1 MSSEICTFDRVFPSI
16 VDTLRYQKHES
27 VGKIYVIRDLH
38 GRIRLAA
45 SIEANDDAKRWLRG
59 EAEML
64 RQRLGVRS
72 FAPDDAILFL
82 DEDMTSELD
91 RDGQE
96 ILPDIDHDG
105 QKILPDIFFV
115 DRLLTGHGWWS
126 VDKNVS
132 ETPTYTLY
140 SVKGGVGRSTTAAV
154 LAWHL
159 AHSGENVLVVDLDLE
174 SPGISS
180 AMLDASMQPEYG
192 VVDWF
197 VEDLVGQGEHVLED
211 MIARPAWHQDCR
223 GDVRIVPAHGAR
235 PGEYLAKLGRAYLDK
250 RDTVDGRRSDIRWTQ
265 RLEELLCK
273 LRRAV
278 QPTIVLLESR
288 SGLHDIAAAT
298 VTDLSAHV
306 LMFATNA
313 ETSWQDYGI
322 LFEHWKR
329 LGLARDIRQRLSI
342 VSSLTPELGTEEYL
356 REFRRR
362 SWALFQDHVYDQI
375 ESADDPYGFAFELQ
389 DDDAP
394 HNPMPIHWTRG
405 LAAGAS
411 LRHLEGTTVELAYG
425 GFLARFDELQRSVAQ
440 IDD

>member
-1 MSSEICTFDRVFPSI
+1 MSSDVCTFDSVFPSI
-16 VDTLRYQKHES
+16 VDTLRYPKHEG

-38 GRIRLAA
+38 GRIRLAVSA
-45 SIEANDDAKRWLRG
+45 SLETNDDAKKWLRG
-59 EAEML
+59 EAETL
-64 RQRLGVRS
+64 QQRLGVRS
-72 FAPDDAILFL
+72 FAPDDAVLFL
-82 DEDMTSELD
+82 DEDMISELHG
-91 RDGQE
+91 DGRE
-96 ILPDIDHDG
+96 
-105 QKILPDIFFV
+105 ILPDIFFV
-115 DRLLTGHGWWS
+115 DRLLTGNGWWS
-126 VDKNVS
+126 VHNNAS

-192 VVDWF
+192 VVDWL
-197 VEDLVGQGEHVLED
+197 VEDLVGQGEHVLEH

-223 GDVRIVPAHGAR
+223 GDVRIVPAHGTR

-250 RDTVDGRRSDIRWTQ
+250 RHTVDGRRSDIRWTQ

-306 LMFATNA
+306 LMFGTNT

-411 LRHLEGTTVELAYG
+411 LRHFEETTVKLAYS
-425 GFLARFDELQRSVAQ
+425 GFLARFDELQRVSGT
-440 IDD
+440 DR